1 MLKNKTLGSPVIA
14 EPELIA
20 ILESEQAG
28 GVKDCVDAKVR
39 LPVDLRQ
46 HVLR

>member
-1 MLKNKTLGSPVIA
+1 MLKTKTLGSPVISA
-14 EPELIA
+14 SELIA
-20 ILESEQAG
+20 IVESEQAG

>member
-1 MLKNKTLGSPVIA
+1 VLKTKTLGSPVIA
-14 EPELIA
+14 EPELIV
-20 ILESEQAG
+20 IVESEQAG